1 MHSALYTILQ
11 NAFIFFSAKLS
22 LEHFAECRCNFSLIQ
37 SCLGK
42 FHMISSCFFFL
53 LRKILLLPF
62 DLCLIRIKA
71 ETDLESFLVVKFS
84 LFNLL
89 IQIRGFFDKLEYAV
103 KIPQFGIYLIP
114 ALCHAWDLT
123 HADKMFH
130 IIRQL
135 MQFFTVLSVVPETI
149 VNLFPDCPDLFLK
162 KLFSVF
168 FRSRFVVIIL

>member
-22 LEHFAECRCNFSLIQ
+22 PEHFAECRCNFSLIQ

-53 LRKILLLPF
+53 FRKILLLPF

-71 ETDLESFLVVKFS
+71 EANLEAFLVVKFS

-89 IQIRGFFDKLEYAV
+89 IQILVFFDKLEYAV
-103 KIPQFGIYLIP
+103 EIPQFGIYLIP
-114 ALCHAWDLT
+114 FCVLT
-123 HADKMFH
+123 YSLIGYSLIF
-130 IIRQL
+130 
-135 MQFFTVLSVVPETI
+135 LS
-149 VNLFPDCPDLFLK
+149 CCFLPIATSSRYF
-162 KLFSVF
+162 FSVIP
-168 FRSRFVVIIL
+168 SNIASTISLSMACSI

>member
-22 LEHFAECRCNFSLIQ
+22 PEHFAECRCNFSLIQ

-53 LRKILLLPF
+53 FRKILLLPF

-71 ETDLESFLVVKFS
+71 ETNLEAFLVVKFS

-89 IQIRGFFDKLEYAV
+89 IQILVFFDKLEYAV
-103 KIPQFGIYLIP
+103 EIPQFGIYLIP
-114 ALCHAWDLT
+114 ALRHARNLT

-130 IIRQL
+130 IVSQSMQL
-135 MQFFTVLSVVPETI
+135 FAVLSVVPETVI
-149 VNLFPDCPDLFLK
+149 NFFSDCPDFFLENASP
-162 KLFSVF
+162 FSSVPG
-168 FRSRFVVIIL
+168 L